1 MVNDRVFTRFL
12 NMIFPDNKDFPIRSA
27 IVKILFY
34 NKHLSVK
41 MIKEIYEKQEKN
53 SVNISTIYQ
62 IINLLEEK
70 NLIKSINLKNVI
82 YYELENGLRHDHL
95 VCIKCGKIV
104 EFIDESFSSLEQ
116 NLGKIYEFNVDGR
129 ILILQGVCKKCQLS

>member
-1 MVNDRVFTRFL
+1 
-12 NMIFPDNKDFPIRSA
+12 
-27 IVKILFY
+27 
-34 NKHLSVK
+34 

-53 SVNISTIYQ
+53 SVSISTIYH

-95 VCIKCGKIV
+95 VCIKCGEIV
-104 EFIDESFSSLEQ
+104 EFIDESFSDLEQ
-116 NLGKIYEFNVDGR
+116 NLGKIYEFNVEGR